1 MANLTIAILNRM
13 KKYFG
18 ADARRIRHAQNVLG
32 YVRELLKKEKGDR
45 DIVIAAAILHDIGIK
60 ECERKYNSTSGQ
72 LQEKEGPAIA
82 RKILEDLK
90 VGQDTIREICQI
102 IASHHS
108 PGEID
113 TMNFKILW
121 DSDWLVNLKD
131 EYDIKDRKK
140 LEDIIEK
147 VFLTQTGRIKAKK
160 IYLKDF
166 TSHKVYLVGA
176 GPGEPALIT
185 VKGLKILKQADVVI
199 YDYLVDKRLLDE
211 ARPDAELICCDALGK
226 KRHSDGFSH
235 AQKLINNL
243 IIKKAKDNKRVIR
256 LKNGDPVIFSRLSQ
270 ELDALSKENIEFEIV
285 PGVTAASAAGGFT
298 GVPLT
303 DRNISSSVVF
313 VTGHEAL
320 GKKQSALN
328 WKAIAGCGTVVLY
341 MAVENIKDIV
351 TELIEQGKSEKT
363 PVIAMS
369 GISSLNQRIARG
381 RLSNIAKLLKE
392 KNIKSPAVFII
403 GDVVNFEKRFNRL
416 RKNKRILFTGL
427 SGERFFLKGTYFHL
441 PLIRIEPLEDYSE
454 FDNYIKTIS
463 DFGSRRTATSEVGK
477 VFDWIVFSSRFGV
490 EYFFKRLKELGLDAR
505 SLNNIKIAAIGNCT
519 SERLLGFTISAD
531 LVPKKESSKGLID
544 EFRNMDIKGRKI
556 FLPRSDISDKGLEK
570 EFEKLGAI
578 VTSSFAYRNV
588 MARDLPDLDLNF
600 FNEIM
605 FTSPSGVRNFA
616 ARYGKPPKKVK
627 ISCIG
632 DVTKKEAEKWGL
644 SG

>member
-18 ADARRIRHAQNVLG
+18 ADAKRIKHAKNVLG
-32 YVRELLKKEKGDR
+32 YARELLKKEKGDR

-176 GPGEPALIT
+176 GPGEPSLIT

-243 IIKKAKDNKRVIR
+243 IIKKAKENKRVIR

-270 ELDALSKENIEFEIV
+270 ELDALSKEDIEFEIV

-313 VTGHEAL
+313 VTGHEAH

-381 RLSNIAKLLKE
+381 RLSNIAKLIKE

-403 GDVVNFEKRFNRL
+403 G
-416 RKNKRILFTGL
+416 
-427 SGERFFLKGTYFHL
+427 
-441 PLIRIEPLEDYSE
+441 
-454 FDNYIKTIS
+454 
-463 DFGSRRTATSEVGK
+463 
-477 VFDWIVFSSRFGV
+477 
-490 EYFFKRLKELGLDAR
+490 
-505 SLNNIKIAAIGNCT
+505 
-519 SERLLGFTISAD
+519 
-531 LVPKKESSKGLID
+531 
-544 EFRNMDIKGRKI
+544 
-556 FLPRSDISDKGLEK
+556 
-570 EFEKLGAI
+570 
-578 VTSSFAYRNV
+578 
-588 MARDLPDLDLNF
+588 
-600 FNEIM
+600 
-605 FTSPSGVRNFA
+605 
-616 ARYGKPPKKVK
+616 
-627 ISCIG
+627 
-632 DVTKKEAEKWGL
+632 
-644 SG
+644 